1 MHRTGRLITLAVA
14 LAVLLAGYGWE
25 YLRFGSDDV
34 HLQTRVRDV
43 VRLRIGD
50 SAARL
55 RAVADAAARDGALV
69 ARAADSPDALPA
81 LFTHLEATRL
91 PSSPL
96 HAISVYVPDGTGGQR
111 LLAWSEGPAEN
122 LDGQAGVFADL
133 ARPGVTVVPGAL
145 GLRLMALAPVTV
157 DGAVIGTVAAER
169 IIATGNRLPDTG
181 QYQMATP
188 FGDVSLTPVND
199 APTDRPDIVADDR
212 GLPLVRV
219 TFDPERV
226 AATREWFRHRVW
238 ALALLPLLA
247 MIGLTGVQWLTER
260 RHATE
265 LPRFVLL
272 SAALAAW
279 SLLVG
284 VAVAALGAL
293 AGLPDAAGQL
303 SLALAAVGAT
313 LSLPVALWW
322 RGLPRRTLADGKV
335 RAAIEWLAAGVLTAG
350 LLTALG
356 LLIDR
361 HVAAGGLDQ
370 LASPLFP
377 FDAERLVLHLG
388 RLSLALAAIWC
399 ALALHAALAQRWRV
413 RTSMSAAALAISLGA
428 LPAAA
433 VGAARVWWPS
443 ATVVA
448 PVAMVAAM
456 LISAAA
462 LAAAP
467 LRRRYRRATQST
479 RLLLLFG
486 ATVLPA
492 LVIDPLVSRS
502 AQQATERAIETIH
515 GPATLGHPTH
525 LLRVLQEAT
534 SEIDGLTDLPA
545 LVEPTPGR
553 TGVSTDAAFRVWSRT
568 GLSRARLTSAVE
580 LYSAA
585 GTLTSRFALNVPE
598 YGFDQSRIDLR
609 CDWDVY
615 GEVDRSEEVR
625 MLHAERGICDSTGV
639 VRGAIVLHVI
649 FDYRALPFLAA
660 RSPYEPARDESGPFI
675 DRLQVAV
682 YGWSRLPLFTSS
694 PSTWTIDAPLLSR
707 LERSREPFWT
717 TRRTEAGTARIYF
730 LNDRA
735 GIYALAYPLPTVFEH
750 LSRLAETITL
760 AALVFLVLLAAA
772 TLAAPVTRRAGT
784 PLRDVVKEVRTSFY
798 RKLFLFFVLTA
809 LVPVGVLAL
818 SFSAYMS
825 DQLRSDVETEALGV
839 VAIARRVLED
849 TLTLQTDPLSDDL
862 MVWISR
868 LINQDVNLYDGT
880 RLRATSQRDLFDAG
894 VLPER
899 TPARAFRAVVLDRV
913 PTFVEESH
921 AGPFTS
927 LVAAA
932 PVPRLGA
939 DTVLLVPLAPRQREI
954 EREISDVNRGVLL
967 GAVCIVLL
975 SAGLG
980 AWVAQRVAD
989 PVARLTRATRQI
1001 ASGRLD
1007 VRIVADTADELQRL
1021 VTDFNSMAATLRE
1034 QRAELGR
1041 THELKAW
1048 ADMSRQVAHDIKNP
1062 LTPIQLAAEHLQR
1075 VHIDRDRPLGPVFD
1089 QCISTILQQVRL
1101 LRQIASEFSTFA
1113 ASPTPTLVPVP
1124 VGELIED
1131 LVRPYRAGLP
1141 ARTTIATEV
1150 ADGTPDVLAD
1160 RILLTRALTNL
1171 VENALQAMPG
1181 GGTVTIAAA
1190 PAGDGVEIQVRDTG
1204 IGMSASALTR
1214 AFEPHFSTKTGGS
1227 GLGLANAKR
1236 NIEACG
1242 GSITAD
1248 SIPDRGTTMRVRVPA
1263 APMSGR

>member
-1 MHRTGRLITLAVA
+1 MHRTGRLAALLAA
-14 LAVLLAGYGWE
+14 LAVLLGGYGWD
-25 YLRFGSDDV
+25 YIRFGGDDV
-34 HLQTRVRDV
+34 HLQTRVRDA

-55 RAVADAAARDGALV
+55 RAVADAVARENALV
-69 ARAADSPDALPA
+69 ARATASADALPA
-81 LFTHLEATRL
+81 LFAHLETTRL

-111 LLAWSEGPAEN
+111 LLAWSEGPAEH
-122 LDGQAGVFADL
+122 LDQVGVISDVTG
-133 ARPGVTVVPGAL
+133 PTVTVAPGTL
-145 GLRLMALAPVTV
+145 GLRLIALSPVV
-157 DGAVIGTVAAER
+157 LDGSAIAVVAAER
-169 IIATGNRLPDTG
+169 IIATAGPQPDAG
-181 QYQMATP
+181 RYQMQTP
-188 FGDVSLTPVND
+188 FGDVSLTPVSGAAAD
-199 APTDRPDIVADDR
+199 QPTVVTDDR

-219 TFDPERV
+219 AFDPERV
-226 AATREWFRHRVW
+226 EETRATFRSRVW
-238 ALALLPLLA
+238 ALALLPLLTLV
-247 MIGLTGVQWLTER
+247 GLSGLQWLTER
-260 RHATE
+260 RHGHE
-265 LPRFVLL
+265 LSRFAVY
-272 SAALAAW
+272 SVGLAAW
-279 SLLVG
+279 SLVIGAG
-284 VAVAALGAL
+284 VAGLARLATLPDSLGQLCLALG
-293 AGLPDAAGQL
+293 
-303 SLALAAVGAT
+303 AVGAT
-313 LSLPVALWW
+313 VALPVALWW
-322 RGLPRRTLADGKV
+322 RGLPRRSLSDGRV
-335 RAAIEWLAAGVLTAG
+335 RAVFEWLLAGVLTAG

-377 FDAERLVLHLG
+377 FDAERLVLHLA

-399 ALALHAALAQRWRV
+399 ALAIHAALAQRWRV
-413 RTSMSAAALAISLGA
+413 RTSLAAAALAIGLGA

-433 VGAARVWWPS
+433 IGAARVWWPS

-448 PVAMVAAM
+448 PVALVAAM

-467 LRRRYRRATQST
+467 LRRRYRRSTQST

-502 AQQATERAIETIH
+502 AQQATERAIETVH

-534 SEIDGLTDLPA
+534 TEIDGLADLA
-545 LVEPTPGR
+545 TLVEPAPGR
-553 TGVSTDAAFRVWSRT
+553 SGVSTDAAFRVWSRT

-585 GTLTSRFALNVPE
+585 GTLSSRFALNVPE

-625 MLHAERGICDSTGV
+625 MLHAERGICDADGAV
-639 VRGAIVLHVI
+639 KGAIVLHVI

-660 RSPYEPARDESGPFI
+660 RSPYEPAREESGPFI

-694 PSTWTIDAPLLSR
+694 PSTWTIDGPLLYR
-707 LERSREPFWT
+707 LERSRDPFWT

-750 LSRLAETITL
+750 LSRLAETIAL
-760 AALVFLVLLAAA
+760 AALVFLVLLAGS
-772 TLAAPVTRRAGT
+772 TLAAPMTRRAGT
-784 PLRDVVKEVRTSFY
+784 PLREVVTEVRTSFY
-798 RKLFLFFVLTA
+798 RKLFLFFVFTA

-868 LINQDVNLYDGT
+868 LINQDVNLYDGPG
-880 RLRATSQRDLFDAG
+880 LRATSQRDLFDAG

-899 TPARAFRAVVLDRV
+899 TPARAYRAVVLDRV

-932 PVPRLGA
+932 PVPRLGP

-1075 VHIDRDRPLGPVFD
+1075 VHGDRGQPLGPVFD
-1089 QCISTILQQVRL
+1089 QCINTILQQVRL

-1113 ASPTPTLVPVP
+1113 ASPTPTLLPVI
-1124 VGELIED
+1124 VTDLVED
-1131 LVRPYRAGLP
+1131 IVRPYRAGLTAKTSMVIDVP
-1141 ARTTIATEV
+1141 A
-1150 ADGTPDVLAD
+1150 GTPDVLTD
-1160 RILLTRALTNL
+1160 RTLLARALTNL
-1171 VENALQAMPG
+1171 VENALQAMPT
-1181 GGTVTIAAA
+1181 GGTVTISAEAVDA
-1190 PAGDGVEIQVRDTG
+1190 QVEICVQDTG
-1204 IGMSASALTR
+1204 IGMSPDALAR

-1236 NIEACG
+1236 NVEACG
-1242 GSITAD
+1242 GSISAT
-1248 SIPDRGTTMRVRVPA
+1248 SVLGKGTTMRVRMPA
-1263 APMSGR
+1263 A